1 MLIIDCNSYY
11 IKKSNKKQSK
21 KQIKYEKMPI
31 FKAFKIIC
39 QDIDINNITS
49 TKYRNKNIKNDLCK
63 IKN

>member
-31 FKAFKIIC
+31 FKAFKITC

-49 TKYRNKNIKNDLCK
+49 TKYRNKNI
-63 IKN
+63 